1 MNVFVQTDRLVLR
14 RFTDADVENLVRLDS
29 EPAVMRFLTREPTSR
44 AEIEH
49 EVLPRI
55 LRDYQLGP
63 AGRFAVIE
71 RSTAAFVGW
80 LALQPPQDGS
90 VTEVELGY
98 RLTPSV
104 WGREYATEGARALIR
119 KGFTELGVERVWA
132 QTMAV
137 NTASRRVMEKAGLTY
152 VRTFHRHFDDPLPG
166 IEHGEVEYELHRADW
181 AE

>member
-1 MNVFVQTDRLVLR
+1 MLDSMAVGRTLPVNVFVQTDRLVLR

-29 EPAVMRFLTREPTSR
+29 EPAVMRFLTGEPTPR
-44 AEIEH
+44 DEIEH
-49 EVLPRI
+49 GVLPRI

-98 RLTPSV
+98 LAHAVGLGPRIRHRRRAGVDP
-104 WGREYATEGARALIR
+104 EG
-119 KGFTELGVERVWA
+119 
-132 QTMAV
+132 
-137 NTASRRVMEKAGLTY
+137 
-152 VRTFHRHFDDPLPG
+152 
-166 IEHGEVEYELHRADW
+166 LHRTRR
-181 AE
+181 